1 MARCDC
7 DYAGHRQTLLFSSF
21 PSAVFALDLSPVEKT
36 SSVVFLVAAVQPS
49 GTNRHREVC
58 RRRSLEMGALENPT
72 LLSSVVLGLQAL
84 GHEALR
90 TVSLACNSQSL
101 TAAWGSRLLGSS
113 QVSVVYG
120 DRRTMMLE
128 FILSH
133 YPKSWSGV
141 SLSCPH
147 PDISTPTGPFKQ
159 VLGTTHKF
167 SCLQETT
174 ARVPKHNH
182 PSKTTK
188 QNKHTNKN
196 PKQNQGTAQ
205 ARAGGAVQ

>member
-1 MARCDC
+1 MA
-7 DYAGHRQTLLFSSF
+7 
-21 PSAVFALDLSPVEKT
+21 
-36 SSVVFLVAAVQPS
+36 FLVAAVQPS
-49 GTNRHREVC
+49 GTNGHRDVC
-58 RRRSLEMGALENPT
+58 RRSLEMGALENPT

-128 FILSH
+128 STLSH

-188 QNKHTNKN
+188 QTHKQKPKTKPRNSPSQSWWGSSVRKHL
-196 PKQNQGTAQ
+196 
-205 ARAGGAVQ
+205 